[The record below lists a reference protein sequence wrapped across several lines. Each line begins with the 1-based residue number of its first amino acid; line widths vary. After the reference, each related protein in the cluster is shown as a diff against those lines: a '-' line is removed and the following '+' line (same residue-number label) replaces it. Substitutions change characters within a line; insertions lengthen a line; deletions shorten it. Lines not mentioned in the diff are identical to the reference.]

1 MMEDS
6 KPFWASRTL
15 WANAIAL
22 LALVA
27 LRFGIDLGLD
37 ADTQAE
43 ILVGVM
49 VFVNVAL
56 RLDTSKAVT
65 VKSL

>member
-27 LRFGIDLGLD
+27 LRFGLDLGLD

-43 ILVGVM
+43 ILAGVM
-49 VFVNVAL
+49 VLVNVAL
-56 RLDTSKAVT
+56 RLDTSKAV
-65 VKSL
+65 KM